1 MGLGISAGSS
11 LRPAE
16 VIISELRCKGT
27 IFRKRFQAYS
37 FPFKNCSES
46 VKSIHISLCSVPH
59 RSKVLWTYVQA
70 ISARTSLPPNA
81 VRPYTL

>member
-27 IFRKRFQAYS
+27 TFCKRFQVYS
-37 FPFKNCSES
+37 FPFKNCSETML
-46 VKSIHISLCSVPH
+46 ISPISFTPVH
-59 RSKVLWTYVQA
+59 ARSKHLWTYVQA
-70 ISARTSLPPNA
+70 PFGRTSLPPNA
-81 VRPYTL
+81 VRP

>member
-1 MGLGISAGSS
+1 MGLSISAGSS

-27 IFRKRFQAYS
+27 TFFKRFQAYS

-46 VKSIHISLCSVPH
+46 MDFTQVSFIPVQA
-59 RSKVLWTYVQA
+59 RSKVLCTYVQA
-70 ISARTSLPPNA
+70 PSGRTSLPPKD
-81 VRPYTL
+81 VRA